1 MKKEAKE
8 NKLIEK
14 EVVDYVKDKDVK
26 KSNYRIF
33 KTIFNIFFWVVVIVL
48 AFIWITDY
56 TRVRDNKEPKYCF
69 STKIHEFE
77 DGSVIECVGIGY
89 KTYKYERISL
99 PSSIEFGPF
108 FMKMR
113 EK

>member
-1 MKKEAKE
+1 MKKEVKE

-14 EVVDYVKDKDVK
+14 EVVKYVKDKDVK

-33 KTIFNIFFWVVVIVL
+33 KTIFNIFFWLAVIVL

-56 TRVRDNKEPKYCF
+56 TRVRDNKEPKYCV

-77 DGSVIECVGIGY
+77 DGSVTECVGLGY